1 MLNEELSC
9 PLSAAQQEVC
19 LAIGQEGRNLHYH
32 LCDVIEF
39 NGNLQTSLLEQ
50 AIRTVCQQAET
61 VRAAFEKDQATGQ
74 YRQRLNST
82 LHDTYFSWHDLSTTP
97 DPEQAYS
104 AMLEALLT
112 SDMDLAHQPLIR
124 FLVVKLA
131 DRRHCMVELGSHLVV
146 DGFGHAILFKHITDC
161 YVRLAR
167 GEAIESLPAQPLSRV
182 FEAEQAY
189 RQSESYLKDQS
200 YWRQYC
206 LELPAPTQLVPGDM
220 PLRKLNRLRKTFSG
234 AAVEGL
240 REAATLHRLRLSSV
254 LLAACATYLYRMT
267 GQSDLAVGMPV
278 AARQL
283 KALREIPA
291 MVANILPLRISF
303 TPASTIL
310 SVAADIQRQLRR
322 HLLHQGY
329 RSEAMI
335 RDLYAERG
343 QKPLFNTLLN
353 IVAYEQDMGFD
364 GCEATVQNVA
374 NGPADH
380 LGIDIFD
387 RNVDGRLEIGFNA
400 NADLYPLEALELHYA
415 RMTQLLEHFAAGPDT
430 LAEDYPLLLP
440 GERERYYPLLAQADA
455 SPVFADAFTA
465 SVRSHGHLP
474 ALRQGERELSYAE
487 LDDRADRLAC
497 LLLARGVRPGDD
509 VAVIVSRSV
518 EWAVAAVAL
527 FKLGAGYVP
536 VDPEL
541 PEARIEYILAD
552 AAPAAVIVTA
562 GNALKTTLAP
572 EKLLFLDAAAL
583 DALPPAALPLPRVAP
598 AALSYL
604 IYTSGST
611 GKPKGVEVT
620 HRNLVPIADTAIR
633 AAELQAG
640 QRVLQF
646 IAAGFDMSVLEIMMT
661 LLAGATLVICDKV
674 SSAPGKALAA
684 LVKRENIKLLVMT
697 PSLLAYHQTEDF
709 PRDTV
714 LMLGGEPCTP
724 ALLARFS
731 HCRLLNVYGPTET
744 SFATSINADYGDGDL
759 SIGTATANTRLYVV
773 DPRQRLLPP
782 GAWGDLFIGGPG
794 VARGY
799 RNSPELTAKGFVP
812 DILDPSNTMY
822 RAGDRVFFDH
832 AGRIHYQGR
841 QDNQIKLRGLRI
853 ELDEIKNALLGC
865 SGVEDAVALL
875 RDLPQ
880 GPAIVGYVANQQLEL
895 DSEGLKQA
903 LSRQL
908 PHHMIPSV
916 IMVVPVFPLTPNGKL
931 ATGELP
937 TPTLQD
943 DGEQTPPR
951 TPEEEI
957 MCRLFATVLEC
968 GEVYANQNFFAL
980 GGHSLLGLQLINNIR
995 ETFGVSLG
1003 IADFLAAPTPRQL
1016 VQRLERPAAF
1026 SDPFDAMLP
1035 LRVQGSRPPLFCIH
1049 PGGGIA
1055 WPYAG
1060 LLPFLPEDQP
1070 LYAIQSPILRD
1081 PDRVIGSLDE
1091 LAQEYRQRIQAVQ
1104 PRGPYQLAGW
1114 SVGGNLALRLAAM
1127 LQADGHEVS
1136 FLCMFDSYPLQG
1148 GPASLKLDDA
1158 TIITRMTRAI
1168 VGAPRAGIKG
1178 LKSAMEEVLG
1188 GSQVGEEF
1196 LTRLVNDSKLMLEL
1210 LARCCYQ
1217 RYDGDLIFIRATT
1230 DILRPEDQQPSLWQP
1245 YISGKLIEYEVNA
1258 PHECL
1263 LQRQYLE
1270 QFGAQFSA
1278 ELQRRAPI
1286 VSASQQ
1292 ALVELA

>member
-50 AIRTVCQQAET
+50 AIRTVCQQVET
-61 VRAAFEKDQATGQ
+61 VRAAFEKDPATGQ
-74 YRQRLNST
+74 YRQRLNPT

-104 AMLEALLT
+104 AMLEALLA
-112 SDMDLAHQPLIR
+112 SDMDLAHQPLSR

-487 LDDRADRLAC
+487 LDDRADRLAS

-562 GNALKTTLAP
+562 GNAVNTALAP

-674 SSAPGKALAA
+674 SSAPGKSLAA

-759 SIGTATANTRLYVV
+759 SIGAATANTRLYVV

-782 GAWGDLFIGGPG
+782 GAWGDLF
-794 VARGY
+794 
-799 RNSPELTAKGFVP
+799 
-812 DILDPSNTMY
+812 
-822 RAGDRVFFDH
+822 
-832 AGRIHYQGR
+832 
-841 QDNQIKLRGLRI
+841 
-853 ELDEIKNALLGC
+853 
-865 SGVEDAVALL
+865 
-875 RDLPQ
+875 
-880 GPAIVGYVANQQLEL
+880 
-895 DSEGLKQA
+895 
-903 LSRQL
+903 
-908 PHHMIPSV
+908 
-916 IMVVPVFPLTPNGKL
+916 
-931 ATGELP
+931 
-937 TPTLQD
+937 
-943 DGEQTPPR
+943 
-951 TPEEEI
+951 
-957 MCRLFATVLEC
+957 
-968 GEVYANQNFFAL
+968 
-980 GGHSLLGLQLINNIR
+980 
-995 ETFGVSLG
+995 
-1003 IADFLAAPTPRQL
+1003 
-1016 VQRLERPAAF
+1016 
-1026 SDPFDAMLP
+1026 
-1035 LRVQGSRPPLFCIH
+1035 
-1049 PGGGIA
+1049 
-1055 WPYAG
+1055 
-1060 LLPFLPEDQP
+1060 
-1070 LYAIQSPILRD
+1070 
-1081 PDRVIGSLDE
+1081 
-1091 LAQEYRQRIQAVQ
+1091 
-1104 PRGPYQLAGW
+1104 
-1114 SVGGNLALRLAAM
+1114 
-1127 LQADGHEVS
+1127 
-1136 FLCMFDSYPLQG
+1136 
-1148 GPASLKLDDA
+1148 
-1158 TIITRMTRAI
+1158 
-1168 VGAPRAGIKG
+1168 
-1178 LKSAMEEVLG
+1178 
-1188 GSQVGEEF
+1188 
-1196 LTRLVNDSKLMLEL
+1196 
-1210 LARCCYQ
+1210 
-1217 RYDGDLIFIRATT
+1217 
-1230 DILRPEDQQPSLWQP
+1230 
-1245 YISGKLIEYEVNA
+1245 
-1258 PHECL
+1258 
-1263 LQRQYLE
+1263 
-1270 QFGAQFSA
+1270 
-1278 ELQRRAPI
+1278 
-1286 VSASQQ
+1286 
-1292 ALVELA
+1292 